1 MHMLY
6 RKVVLVVDDLEA
18 MRKIS
23 AQQLHALGA
32 ENVLFGRDGQEAL
45 RTLAS
50 ETVDL
55 VVSDWHM
62 PGMDGLEL
70 LRAIRRDERLRG
82 LPFVMNTAESA
93 RERMQEVINADI
105 SGLLIKPYN
114 TAKFAEAVKRAL
126 SWRPRANAPAP
137 VAADAAVPVQPIE
150 PKPALDL
157 PVKAREGGV
166 LIVDDTPENLQL
178 MVPLFNTDTRVR
190 TAADGARAL
199 AICHGDDPP
208 DLVLLDVMMPG
219 LSGFDVAQK
228 LREHP
233 LSKLMPVIFVTAI
246 NDEASRL
253 QGLRLGAVDFV
264 SKPIDP
270 ELLRL
275 RVRNFLHYVELQKRV
290 QGECDALLEIAR
302 LRDEVEQITRQD
314 LKGPLSGIVR
324 MVQTLTEEGR
334 FSFVQM
340 SYLQGIESCAHQVMN
355 TISLS
360 SELYKIDTG
369 QFVLQAETF
378 DLVALLRSV
387 ADNTQGESHAKRID
401 ITVTAAET
409 PILVSGDR
417 MLCHAVFHNLL
428 RNALSAAPAN
438 SKLTIDLHCAAA
450 AIVSIK
456 HHGALS
462 ESIRQRF
469 FDKYAN
475 TENSAQAGQGAYA
488 ARRLT
493 EAQGGTVEVKADTI
507 GNTTEL
513 LVNLPMQVS
522 APTSFEL
529 PIA

>member
-1 MHMLY
+1 
-6 RKVVLVVDDLEA
+6 
-18 MRKIS
+18 
-23 AQQLHALGA
+23 
-32 ENVLFGRDGQEAL
+32 
-45 RTLAS
+45 
-50 ETVDL
+50 
-55 VVSDWHM
+55 
-62 PGMDGLEL
+62 
-70 LRAIRRDERLRG
+70 
-82 LPFVMNTAESA
+82 VMNTAESA

-114 TAKFAEAVKRAL
+114 TAKFADAVKRAL
-126 SWRPRANAPAP
+126 SWRPRTTALAPQAVDAAAPARAP
-137 VAADAAVPVQPIE
+137 E
-150 PKPALDL
+150 PKLAPDL
-157 PVKAREGGV
+157 PVKTHEGGV

-178 MVPLFNTDTRVR
+178 MVPLFAADTRVR

-219 LSGFDVAQK
+219 MNGFEVAQK

-233 LSKLMPVIFVTAI
+233 LTKLMPVIFVTAM
-246 NDEASRL
+246 NDDESRL
-253 QGLRLGAVDFV
+253 RGLKLGAVDFV
-264 SKPIDP
+264 SKPINP

-275 RVRNFLHYVELQKRV
+275 RVGNFLHYVELQKRV
-290 QGECDALLEIAR
+290 QSECDALLEVAR

-324 MVQTLTEEGR
+324 MVGELMEDGR
-334 FSFVQM
+334 FSFVQI
-340 SYLQGIESCAHQVMN
+340 SHLQGIESCAHQVMN

-360 SELYKIDTG
+360 SELYKIETG
-369 QFVLQAETF
+369 QFVLQAESF

-409 PILVSGDR
+409 HILVCGDR

-428 RNALSAAPAN
+428 RSALRAASAN

-456 HHGALS
+456 HHGVLP
-462 ESIRQRF
+462 EDVRQRF
-469 FDKYAN
+469 FDKFAN
-475 TENSAQAGQGAYA
+475 AAHAGQGVYA
-488 ARRLT
+488 AKQLT
-493 EAQGGTVEVKADTI
+493 EAQGGTIEIVADAI

-513 LVNLPMQVS
+513 LVKLPLQ
-522 APTSFEL
+522 AQTPADFAL